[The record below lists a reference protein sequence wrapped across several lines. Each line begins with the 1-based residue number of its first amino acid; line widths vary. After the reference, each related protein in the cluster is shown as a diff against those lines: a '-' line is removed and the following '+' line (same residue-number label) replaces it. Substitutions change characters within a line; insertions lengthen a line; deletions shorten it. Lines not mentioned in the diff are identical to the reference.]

1 MRYAVEI
8 AQCGSINQAA
18 QNLYVTQSSLSK
30 AMKELENVLGYAVF
44 QRTPAGTAVTEEGQS
59 FLELAHQIVYKMEV
73 LERQL
78 QNRNERLAAMKISIP
93 RATYITYAFTEFFK
107 EIQNQEQIQINPQ
120 GVTGQGNGLPLIQG
134 RPAYEIPGARP
145 GVALGELDVPGPQPA
160 CRVLQIQVNPQK
172 IGLPTLR
179 EGDGRVIFR
188 ELPSLLIFRNTRFD
202 GARKPATPAS
212 MQS

>member
-1 MRYAVEI
+1 MLDISLKQMRYAVEI

-107 EIQNQEQIQINPQ
+107 EIQNQEQIQINFSETNSQ
-120 GVTGQGNGLPLIQG
+120 EAVDNILNHGFQ
-134 RPAYEIPGARP
+134 
-145 GVALGELDVPGPQPA
+145 LGIIRYPEFLEESNRQ
-160 CRVLQIQVNPQK
+160 LLHQK
-172 IGLPTLR
+172 HLG
-179 EGDGRVIFR
+179 
-188 ELPSLLIFRNTRFD
+188 
-202 GARKPATPAS
+202 
-212 MQS
+212 